1 MGLSALDY
9 RSAGFTFT
17 ALDVGQGQCLVYTAD
32 GETSMVDCGG
42 VQNESGELA
51 ARYLE
56 GNGVFRVER
65 LFLTHPDADHCNGA
79 AQLISRVRVKTLYLP
94 LTALREQS
102 DMLQTIIRTA
112 RENGTQVRFVRE
124 NLEFPTKRGKIR
136 VLKPD
141 LLESGNDGGLCVL
154 AAHEK
159 YDILITGDLSQN
171 EEYRLLSQNELRGI
185 ELLVAGHHG
194 AATSTSDAL
203 LAQTGARTV
212 ILSVGADNSYGHPA
226 AQTLAR
232 IQSAGAAIYRT
243 DEMGTIVIRG
253 GN

>member
-1 MGLSALDY
+1 
-9 RSAGFTFT
+9 
-17 ALDVGQGQCLVYTAD
+17 
-32 GETSMVDCGG
+32 MVDCGG

-79 AQLISRVRVKTLYLP
+79 AQLISRVQVGTLYLP
-94 LTALREQS
+94 MTALREQS
-102 DMLQTIIRTA
+102 DMLQAIIRTA
-112 RENGTQVRFVRE
+112 RENGTQVCFVRE

-171 EEYRLLSQNELRGI
+171 EEYPALIPKRFAGYRASGRPGITALQPRPATRFWRRPVRG
-185 ELLVAGHHG
+185 
-194 AATSTSDAL
+194 
-203 LAQTGARTV
+203 
-212 ILSVGADNSYGHPA
+212 P
-226 AQTLAR
+226 
-232 IQSAGAAIYRT
+232 
-243 DEMGTIVIRG
+243 
-253 GN
+253 

>member
-1 MGLSALDY
+1 
-9 RSAGFTFT
+9 
-17 ALDVGQGQCLVYTAD
+17 
-32 GETSMVDCGG
+32 
-42 VQNESGELA
+42 
-51 ARYLE
+51 
-56 GNGVFRVER
+56 
-65 LFLTHPDADHCNGA
+65 
-79 AQLISRVRVKTLYLP
+79 
-94 LTALREQS
+94 
-102 DMLQTIIRTA
+102 MLQTIIRTA

-124 NLEFPTKRGKIR
+124 DLEFPTKRGKIR

-253 GN
+253 GS

>member
-1 MGLSALDY
+1 
-9 RSAGFTFT
+9 
-17 ALDVGQGQCLVYTAD
+17 
-32 GETSMVDCGG
+32 
-42 VQNESGELA
+42 
-51 ARYLE
+51 
-56 GNGVFRVER
+56 
-65 LFLTHPDADHCNGA
+65 
-79 AQLISRVRVKTLYLP
+79 
-94 LTALREQS
+94 
-102 DMLQTIIRTA
+102 MLQTIVETA

-232 IQSAGAAIYRT
+232 IQNAGAAIYRT

-253 GN
+253 GS